1 MAQPENLV
9 RQRSG
14 PGLAVAQYPHLP
26 MEPQVLAGQLP
37 SGPPDALRPLL
48 LPVEAFVQLED
59 LLVPPARLVVEPG
72 DLLAQRPDSVLLV
85 RGPLQGGAPP
95 GRSGPRP
102 GRALTGL
109 RCRQGLAQPGVLLA
123 QRPAAVS
130 KADVMP
136 ASERSVSRRA
146 TSACKDGTSLAVRRA
161 SFVSSTASL
170 SLRRQALNR
179 DFHEPPSLRAA
190 TSAQRSSSARASAA
204 SARARSRSHCDRQ
217 SRGACS
223 GTDTGDNRTPPLPST
238 SVKPVPKSSSR
249 TTMRTTIAHGK
260 SRYQQKD
267 STLWGLASTWEMRLR
282 DPFHGLT
289 NC

>member
-1 MAQPENLV
+1 MLAQHVHRRLLAPRPPQGRTQLGSLVGRQLRQRRPGRPKLGEPGLQLLLTGFGHLQGMAQPENLV

-72 DLLAQRPDSVLLV
+72 DLLAQRPDGVLLV

-123 QRPAAVS
+123 QRPGRIEGRRDAGFR
-130 KADVMP
+130 K
-136 ASERSVSRRA
+136 ER
-146 TSACKDGTSLAVRRA
+146 L
-161 SFVSSTASL
+161 
-170 SLRRQALNR
+170 QARHFRLQGR
-179 DFHEPPSLRAA
+179 HVPCRAA
-190 TSAQRSSSARASAA
+190 GFLRLFLAY
-204 SARARSRSHCDRQ
+204 
-217 SRGACS
+217 
-223 GTDTGDNRTPPLPST
+223 PLD
-238 SVKPVPKSSSR
+238 
-249 TTMRTTIAHGK
+249 AH
-260 SRYQQKD
+260 
-267 STLWGLASTWEMRLR
+267 T
-282 DPFHGLT
+282 H
-289 NC
+289 